1 MDLVVGEV
9 GSDDIRVGTAE
20 RESAVRL
27 LGEHFS
33 AGRLQVEEYEE
44 RVGRALEARTRGD
57 LRPLFADLPAP
68 YPPFM
73 VPPVRQGAPPPVF
86 RPSAPTPAE
95 YSDRSR
101 IAAGVLQILLPF
113 GIGRFYT
120 GHTGTALAQLIS
132 ALFFVGIVWS
142 FVDGVILIARGG
154 EDRYGRPLRD

>member
-1 MDLVVGEV
+1 MEEPV
-9 GSDDIRVGTAE
+9 GSDELRIGTAE

-27 LGEHFS
+27 LGEHF
-33 AGRLQVEEYEE
+33 AEGRLQVEEYEE
-44 RVGRALEARTRGD
+44 RVGLALDAKTRAD

-68 YPPFM
+68 SPPFM
-73 VPPVRQGAPPPVF
+73 VPPVRRDEPLPAF
-86 RPSAPTPAE
+86 RPVAPSPVE

-120 GHTGTALAQLIS
+120 GHTGTALAQLFTAI
-132 ALFFVGIVWS
+132 FFVGVVWS
-142 FVDGVILIARGG
+142 FVDGVILIAKGG